1 MIDIVA
7 LVIAVTAACGGCM
20 KEVNECYKK
29 RADQEQTQHQVVN
42 NHYNH
47 TNNDNNIEAIVMEE
61 MKRQTHSSPRDIDIK
76 INVHRHKEERE
87 EK

>member
-1 MIDIVA
+1 MLDIVA
-7 LVIAVTAACGGCM
+7 LVIAVTTACGGCM
-20 KEVNECYKK
+20 KEAHECYKT
-29 RADQEQTQHQVVN
+29 RPDQEQTQHQVVN

-47 TNNDNNIEAIVMEE
+47 TNNENNIEGIVMEE
-61 MKRQTHSSPRDIDIK
+61 MKRQNHSSPREIDIK